1 MRSVIAKF
9 KFDLE
14 ETIMKKI
21 LAIVI
26 AMVMVLSLS
35 VSVFAEEIVVFNNP
49 EGEAFSDLV
58 DPWDFY
64 GIGGFWGRAAANVL
78 DITID
83 EVKEIAREGGAT
95 FTMVFTGTEYGDSAP
110 NLTFDFSDPQAA
122 AQFVVTDNGDG
133 TYTATAEFD
142 DLVAAWE
149 ANGKTIDDIQ
159 NLLVQP
165 NFSDFKLI
173 SATISTGEDA
183 VEVTPVE
190 DETPAED
197 ETPVDT
203 TETPAETGI
212 VLAVLPMAVAAAAA
226 VVAKKRK

>member
-1 MRSVIAKF
+1 
-9 KFDLE
+9 
-14 ETIMKKI
+14 MKKI

-142 DLVAAWE
+142 DLVAARE

>member
-1 MRSVIAKF
+1 
-9 KFDLE
+9 
-14 ETIMKKI
+14 MKKI
-21 LAIVI
+21 LAIVV

-49 EGEAFSDLV
+49 EGEAFSDLLN
-58 DPWDFY
+58 PWDFY

-83 EVKEIAREGGAT
+83 EVKEIASAGGAT
-95 FTMVFTGTEYGDSAP
+95 FTMVFTGTEYGDSIP

-133 TYTATAEFD
+133 TYTATAAFD

-165 NFSDFKLI
+165 HFSDFKLI

-190 DETPAED
+190 DETPAE
-197 ETPVDT
+197 ETPADT
-203 TETPAETGI
+203 AEPETPAETGI
-212 VLAVLPMAVAAAAA
+212 ALAVLPMAIAAAAM

>member
-1 MRSVIAKF
+1 
-9 KFDLE
+9 
-14 ETIMKKI
+14 MKKI

-95 FTMVFTGTEYGDSAP
+95 FTMVFTGTE
-110 NLTFDFSDPQAA
+110 
-122 AQFVVTDNGDG
+122 
-133 TYTATAEFD
+133 
-142 DLVAAWE
+142 
-149 ANGKTIDDIQ
+149 
-159 NLLVQP
+159 
-165 NFSDFKLI
+165 
-173 SATISTGEDA
+173 
-183 VEVTPVE
+183 
-190 DETPAED
+190 
-197 ETPVDT
+197 
-203 TETPAETGI
+203 
-212 VLAVLPMAVAAAAA
+212 
-226 VVAKKRK
+226 

>member
-1 MRSVIAKF
+1 
-9 KFDLE
+9 
-14 ETIMKKI
+14 MKKI

>member
-1 MRSVIAKF
+1 
-9 KFDLE
+9 
-14 ETIMKKI
+14 MKKI

-49 EGEAFSDLV
+49 EGEAFSDLLN
-58 DPWDFY
+58 PWDFY

-83 EVKEIAREGGAT
+83 EVKEIASAGGAT

-133 TYTATAEFD
+133 TYTATAAFD

-212 VLAVLPMAVAAAAA
+212 VLEVLPMAVAAAAA

>member
-1 MRSVIAKF
+1 
-9 KFDLE
+9 
-14 ETIMKKI
+14 MKKI
-21 LAIVI
+21 LAIVV

-58 DPWDFY
+58 EPWDFY

-83 EVKEIAREGGAT
+83 EVKEIASAGGAT
-95 FTMVFTGTEYGDSAP
+95 FTMVFTGTEYGDSIP

-133 TYTATAEFD
+133 TYTATAAFD

-149 ANGKTIDDIQ
+149 ANGKAIDDIQ

-190 DETPAED
+190 DETPAE
-197 ETPVDT
+197 ETPADT
-203 TETPAETGI
+203 AEPETPAETGI
-212 VLAVLPMAVAAAAA
+212 ALAVLPMAIAAAAV

>member
-1 MRSVIAKF
+1 
-9 KFDLE
+9 
-14 ETIMKKI
+14 MKKI
-21 LAIVI
+21 LAIVV

-58 DPWDFY
+58 EPWDFY

-83 EVKEIAREGGAT
+83 EVKEIASAGGAT
-95 FTMVFTGTEYGDSAP
+95 FTMVFTGTEYGDSIP

-133 TYTATAEFD
+133 TYTATAAFD

-149 ANGKTIDDIQ
+149 ANGKAIDDIQ

-190 DETPAED
+190 DETPAE
-197 ETPVDT
+197 ETPADT
-203 TETPAETGI
+203 AEPETPAETGI
-212 VLAVLPMAVAAAAA
+212 ALAVLPMAIAAAAM

>member
-1 MRSVIAKF
+1 
-9 KFDLE
+9 
-14 ETIMKKI
+14 MKKI

-49 EGEAFSDLV
+49 EGEAFSDLLN
-58 DPWDFY
+58 PWDFY

-83 EVKEIAREGGAT
+83 EVKEIASAGGAT

-133 TYTATAEFD
+133 TYTATAAFD

>member
-1 MRSVIAKF
+1 
-9 KFDLE
+9 
-14 ETIMKKI
+14 MKKI

-49 EGEAFSDLV
+49 EGEAFSDLLN
-58 DPWDFY
+58 PWDFY

-83 EVKEIAREGGAT
+83 EVKEIASAGGAT

-133 TYTATAEFD
+133 TYTATAAFD

-190 DETPAED
+190 DETTTE
-197 ETPVDT
+197 ETPADT
-203 TETPAETGI
+203 AEPETPAETGI
-212 VLAVLPMAVAAAAA
+212 VLAVLPMAIAAAAL